1 MYEAVINDILS
12 QLENGMTKA
21 MQEME
26 KRLITFHQKII
37 TANVYNAYTPQNG
50 YIRRKNNGGLR
61 DRTNFHTTIN
71 GGGKEYELTLQNETQ
86 GTNARRLD
94 EIICEASGFHWM
106 NVPKRDFI
114 GATAQGFEKEATEV
128 LRDALKKA
136 GFIIEC

>member
-12 QLENGMTKA
+12 QLESGMTKA

-37 TANVYNAYTPQNG
+37 TANVYNAYTPQNS

-94 EIICEASGFHWM
+94 EIICEASGHNWM
-106 NVPKRDFI
+106 NKVPKRDFI

-128 LRDALKKA
+128 LRDALKKV
-136 GFIIEC
+136 GFDVV

>member
-94 EIICEASGFHWM
+94 EIICEASGRNWM
-106 NVPKRDFI
+106 NKVPKRDFI
-114 GATAQGFEKEATEV
+114 TETARGFEKEATDI
-128 LRDALKKA
+128 LREALRKA
-136 GFIIEC
+136 GFNIN

>member
-12 QLENGMTKA
+12 QLESGMTKA

-37 TANVYNAYTPQNG
+37 TANVYNSYTPQNG

-128 LRDALKKA
+128 LRDALKKV
-136 GFIIEC
+136 GFDVV

>member
-61 DRTNFHTTIN
+61 DRTNFYTTIN

-94 EIICEASGFHWM
+94 EIICEASGRNWT

-114 GATAQGFEKEATEV
+114 GATAQEFEKEATDI
-128 LRDALKKA
+128 LRDALKKV
-136 GFIIEC
+136 GFVVKD